1 MSDKLILNMLIL
13 LILLVHV
20 YSSGD
25 IIVLTGED
33 SIDDV
38 MTLMTYYF
46 RHTRVVIEQQFI

>member
-1 MSDKLILNMLIL
+1 MSDKLILNM

-38 MTLMTYYF
+38 MTLMT
-46 RHTRVVIEQQFI
+46 